1 MDWDFF
7 YFLLAFCPLVLI
19 VLYFEY
25 RKTKLLHL
33 ERMAAL
39 ERGLQPA
46 LAYDRPPLTARD
58 YFRRGMLWLL
68 PGLALS
74 LFTWLVAGDPTS
86 GWTIVGILMACVG
99 LAYLLAYYVEGRQR
113 G

>member
-1 MDWDFF
+1 MDLDFL
-7 YFLLAFCPLVLI
+7 YFILALCPLFLI
-19 VLYFEY
+19 VGYFEY

-33 ERMAAL
+33 ERMAAI
-39 ERGLQPA
+39 ERGLPPIG
-46 LAYDRPPLTARD
+46 AYDGRPLAPWN
-58 YFRRGMLWLL
+58 YFRRGTLWLL
-68 PGLALS
+68 PGLGLS
-74 LFTWLVAGDPTS
+74 LFTWLIAGDPTS